1 MAEITTIA
9 RPYAQALFKLASEQ
23 KELKRWSEMLGLA
36 AAVAADPE
44 MAKVIDSPRLS
55 RSQVVDMFIAVCG
68 DGLNDHG
75 KNLVRVLAD
84 NGRLE
89 LLPEIA
95 ALYEIERAQAEGT
108 VEAEVLAAMELTDS
122 QKNDLA
128 AALKKRLG
136 REVSLNVKIDGSL
149 LGGAIIRAGD
159 MVIDGSAVSRLEK
172 LGAELMR

>member
-9 RPYAQALFKLASEQ
+9 RPYAQAVFKLASER

-44 MAKVIDSPRLS
+44 MAKVIGNPRFS
-55 RSQVVDMFIAVCG
+55 RSQVVDIFLGVCG
-68 DGLNDHG
+68 ERLDELG
-75 KNLVRVLAD
+75 KNMIRVLAD
-84 NGRLE
+84 NGRLG

-95 ALYEIERAQAEGT
+95 TLYEIERAQAEGT
-108 VEAEVLAAMELTDS
+108 VEAEVISAMELTDS
-122 QKNDLA
+122 QKNALA

-136 REVSLNVKIDGSL
+136 REVSLNVKVDGSL

-159 MVIDGSAVSRLEK
+159 TVIDGSATGRLAK